1 VFVLGR
7 GDAVAGHQRAWRA
20 LVWIWLTVV
29 LGFFA
34 LSSSKL
40 EYYALP
46 AFPAVAL
53 RAGAVLA
60 SRRDAGTWLAIGL
73 AGCALIGVAALWIG
87 SGLTPSQALDGL
99 AELNV
104 YYRILR
110 DQGRALPFAS
120 PQPFGL
126 LLQALGLTLL
136 VGWGAAALA
145 WRLGRWR
152 TSIAALLG
160 VAVVIGVLIARLL
173 DVLEPH
179 HSAREVAEAIRSH
192 ARAEDIVVHE
202 GSLEYSAA
210 LPLYAGRRIRVVN
223 GRRGDLEFASRLPEA
238 REMFLELEDLKG
250 LWLGGGRV
258 FLVTQQPADM
268 GVVGAL
274 PSGGVRDLG
283 TYGSRR
289 LYSNR

>member
-1 VFVLGR
+1 
-7 GDAVAGHQRAWRA
+7 
-20 LVWIWLTVV
+20 
-29 LGFFA
+29 
-34 LSSSKL
+34 
-40 EYYALP
+40 
-46 AFPAVAL
+46 
-53 RAGAVLA
+53 
-60 SRRDAGTWLAIGL
+60 
-73 AGCALIGVAALWIG
+73 
-87 SGLTPSQALDGL
+87 
-99 AELNV
+99 
-104 YYRILR
+104 
-110 DQGRALPFAS
+110 
-120 PQPFGL
+120 L

-283 TYGSRR
+283 AYGSRR